1 MAKTYVIY
9 KMYNAWVPFQ
19 KYYQKCKKKIRQK
32 TSTVT
37 DKQEIEKG
45 GKTRLHPHKKKSFAT
60 STQLPSILV
69 TFVMMKTTIDKHEN
83 FIFLQ

>member
-45 GKTRLHPHKKKSFAT
+45 GKTRLHPHKKKKIICYIDAT
-60 STQLPSILV
+60 AIHTRDLRN
-69 TFVMMKTTIDKHEN
+69 DEDN
-83 FIFLQ
+83 DW